1 MACVQGGDSETRR
14 AMLLPLRPKNAAAG
28 GAGKRPESPAPLSM
42 KWRTWACG
50 ANLGEPRA
58 QLLAAWD
65 SLGRI
70 ADTPAIARSSLSQ
83 RPIGYADSPF
93 LNCVANSKPHF
104 CDGCSRNCSLE
115 QQSDLTVFRN
125 APRTID
131 LDLLLYGSETM
142 ETPGLTL
149 PHPRMHERAFV
160 LVPLLE
166 LDAGAMIPGRGKAGE
181 LLRECAGQP
190 VERVDS

>member
-1 MACVQGGDSETRR
+1 MTVAYVG
-14 AMLLPLRPKNAAAG
+14 M
-28 GAGKRPESPAPLSM
+28 
-42 KWRTWACG
+42 G

-65 SLGRI
+65 ALGRI
-70 ADTPAIARSSLSQ
+70 EDTRAIERSSLYRSA
-83 RPIGYADSPF
+83 PIGYAEQPAF
-93 LNCVANSKPHF
+93 LNCVAKLETALPPHALLAQLQQIE
-104 CDGCSRNCSLE
+104 RNLGRERS
-115 QQSDLTVFRN
+115 FRN

-131 LDLLLYGSETM
+131 LDLLLYGSETL

-166 LDAGAMIPGRGKAGE
+166 LDGDAMIPGRGKAAH
-181 LLRECAGQP
+181 LLRACVGQP
-190 VERVDS
+190 VERVDW

>member
-1 MACVQGGDSETRR
+1 MTVAYVG
-14 AMLLPLRPKNAAAG
+14 M
-28 GAGKRPESPAPLSM
+28 
-42 KWRTWACG
+42 G

-65 SLGRI
+65 ALGRV
-70 ADTPAIARSSLSQ
+70 ADTRAIARSSLYRSA
-83 RPIGYADSPF
+83 PIGNADQPAF
-93 LNCVANSKPHF
+93 LNCVAK
-104 CDGCSRNCSLE
+104 LE
-115 QQSDLTVFRN
+115 TALPAHALLAHLQQIERDLGRVRSFRN

-142 ETPGLTL
+142 DTPGLTL

-166 LDAGAMIPGRGKAGE
+166 LDADAMIPGRGNAAE
-181 LLRECAGQP
+181 LLRNCAGQP
-190 VERVDS
+190 VERAA